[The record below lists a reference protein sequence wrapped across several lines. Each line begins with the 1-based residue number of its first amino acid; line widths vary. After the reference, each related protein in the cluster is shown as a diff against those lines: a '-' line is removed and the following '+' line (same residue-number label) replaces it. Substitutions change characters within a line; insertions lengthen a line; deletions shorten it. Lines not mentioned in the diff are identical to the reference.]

1 MIRKYAVVAVLSC
14 STLIASGC
22 SMGGSESPETST
34 ETVSESAFGT
44 SVETENTDGH
54 PGTEDGA
61 ARVEQDAKQEQEPEA
76 AEGQIPDTD
85 SEIHPQVPPP
95 EIDESLVSGS
105 LLRDEA
111 PAEGAGD
118 SAPAPSSEFKTDKSA
133 RGDGGADLTPR
144 AVRVGSYGIYDRV
157 IIEFSGTGEPG
168 WDAEYLGYSVSGEAS
183 DSLALT
189 VSGTPERNDWPE
201 DLSPTGFF
209 DQFSGVVK
217 DVYCAGAAGNES
229 VWTVETSGTVP
240 YAVKTLQSPPRL
252 VIDFKS

>member
-1 MIRKYAVVAVLSC
+1 MNRKTTAIAVLSF
-14 STLIASGC
+14 SALIASGC
-22 SMGGSESPETST
+22 SSEGSGSPETST
-34 ETVSESAFGT
+34 ETVSESAF
-44 SVETENTDGH
+44 ETGDNGVH
-54 PGTEDGA
+54 PSA
-61 ARVEQDAKQEQEPEA
+61 ADSAAPVEQDAKHEPEPA
-76 AEGQIPDTD
+76 TNPVLDTEAEP
-85 SEIHPQVPPP
+85 HPHGFPP

-105 LLRDEA
+105 LLRDEV
-111 PAEGAGD
+111 PNEGAGD
-118 SAPAPSSEFKTDKSA
+118 SAPAPSNEFKTDRSVHGNNK
-133 RGDGGADLTPR
+133 ADLTPR

-189 VSGTPERNDWPE
+189 VSGTPDRNEWPE

-209 DQFSGVVK
+209 DQFSGVIK

-229 VWTVETSGTVP
+229 VWTVETSGAVP

>member
-1 MIRKYAVVAVLSC
+1 MNRKTTAIAVLSF
-14 STLIASGC
+14 SALIASGC
-22 SMGGSESPETST
+22 SADGPVSPEAST
-34 ETVSESAFGT
+34 ETVSESA
-44 SVETENTDGH
+44 SETGDNGVH
-54 PGTEDGA
+54 PSA
-61 ARVEQDAKQEQEPEA
+61 ADSAAPVEQDANHEPEPA
-76 AEGQIPDTD
+76 TNPVLDTEAEP
-85 SEIHPQVPPP
+85 HPHGFPP

-105 LLRDEA
+105 LLRDEV
-111 PAEGAGD
+111 PNEGAGD
-118 SAPAPSSEFKTDKSA
+118 SAPAPSNEFKTDRSVHGNNK
-133 RGDGGADLTPR
+133 ADLTPR

-189 VSGTPERNDWPE
+189 VSGTPDRNEWPE

-229 VWTVETSGTVP
+229 VWTVETSGAVP
-240 YAVKTLQSPPRL
+240 YAVKTLQNPPRL

>member
-1 MIRKYAVVAVLSC
+1 M
-14 STLIASGC
+14 
-22 SMGGSESPETST
+22 
-34 ETVSESAFGT
+34 
-44 SVETENTDGH
+44 
-54 PGTEDGA
+54 
-61 ARVEQDAKQEQEPEA
+61 
-76 AEGQIPDTD
+76 
-85 SEIHPQVPPP
+85 
-95 EIDESLVSGS
+95 VSGS

-118 SAPAPSSEFKTDKSA
+118 SAPAPSSEFKTDKSVH
-133 RGDGGADLTPR
+133 GNNKADLTPR
-144 AVRVGSYGIYDRV
+144 AVRVGSYGVYDRV

-189 VSGTPERNDWPE
+189 VSGTPERNEWPE

-229 VWTVETSGTVP
+229 VWTVETSGAVP